1 MAGTNMEQLPLQ
13 RFSECVRTSAEAGS
27 LINLV
32 FSSSDSHEL
41 LKIKGVLKVI
51 GGSRCLQLEYH
62 YSEGRVAQK
71 NLPYDSVGEI
81 LSEHFGTPFFRI
93 DLNDVNGSAALMM
106 SKKGKVTAVIPS
118 ALRAHLDNSAS
129 RSITNALM
137 TFQKN
142 DRVKNRILQ
151 GNEPFLIA
159 LGISDANGRVHD
171 KRQAKFRQICRFSE
185 LVLESVKYL
194 PQTGTLHIAD
204 LCCGKSYL
212 SFAVY
217 HVLKFIAHRDVEMI
231 CIDLKQSVMDYCEE
245 CARKMGFDGMHFLCA
260 DISEYVPAC
269 APDMVISLHA
279 CDVATDIVL
288 DFAAKW
294 RASVI
299 LSTPCCQREL
309 STKLACESLRFIA
322 ERPILRKKFC
332 DAATDALRL
341 LRLECQGY
349 TADAIE
355 FIDPEDT
362 PKNIMLRAY
371 RKKRYNPHSDAIRKK
386 RDEYSAAYRFLCGDE
401 PAPFS
406 ELQTDH
412 DYLMNGEK

>member
-1 MAGTNMEQLPLQ
+1 MADTSMEQSPLR
-13 RFSECVRTSAEAGS
+13 RFAECVRLSAEAGS
-27 LINLV
+27 LRNLV
-32 FSSSDSHEL
+32 FSSSDSKEH

-51 GGSRCLQLEYH
+51 GGNRCLQLEYH

-71 NLPYDSVGEI
+71 NIPYDSIAEI
-81 LSEHFGTPFFRI
+81 VCEHFGHPFFRI
-93 DLNDVNGSAALMM
+93 DLNDANGSAALML

-129 RSITNALM
+129 RGITDALM

-142 DRVKNRILQ
+142 DRVKNRVLQ

-159 LGISDANGRVHD
+159 LGISDAQGRVHD

-185 LVLESVKYL
+185 LVLESVKHL
-194 PQTGTLHIAD
+194 PKTGTLHIAD

-217 HVLKFIAHRDVEMI
+217 YVLKFIAHRDVDMI

-260 DISEYVPAC
+260 DISEYVPEHS
-269 APDMVISLHA
+269 PDMVISLHA
-279 CDVATDIVL
+279 CDTATDIVL
-288 DFAAKW
+288 ESAARW

-309 STKLACESLRFIA
+309 STKLSCDSLDFIA
-322 ERPILRKKFC
+322 GRPILRKKFC
-332 DAATDALRL
+332 DAATDALRI
-341 LRLECQGY
+341 LRLECLGY
-349 TADAIE
+349 TADALE

-371 RKKRYNPHSDAIRKK
+371 RRNSYNPNSPAVQKK
-386 RDEYSAAYRFLCGDE
+386 RDEYIAAYRFLCSDN
-401 PAPFS
+401 PVPFF
-406 ELQTDH
+406 DH
-412 DYLMNGEK
+412 IGTEHE